1 MKKIIVLFILVF
13 SFQSCFRIHKARR
26 IEAYELIEPE
36 YKENP
41 KSYAF
46 EFTGNKDTFEAKT
59 KSFFRIKE
67 DYLPFSFTTKEL
79 YGKDEMTVYIYFG
92 SDKDKYIDLFSGIF
106 FRALGLRE
114 DEERDKV
121 VKKEVYKY
129 IYIQVT
135 DKDGKDILAENSLR
149 QKSVIEKL
157 TKYNRI
163 IN

>member
-1 MKKIIVLFILVF
+1 
-13 SFQSCFRIHKARR
+13 
-26 IEAYELIEPE
+26 
-36 YKENP
+36 
-41 KSYAF
+41 
-46 EFTGNKDTFEAKT
+46 
-59 KSFFRIKE
+59 
-67 DYLPFSFTTKEL
+67 
-79 YGKDEMTVYIYFG
+79 MTVYIYFG

-106 FRALGLRE
+106 FHALGLRE

>member
-1 MKKIIVLFILVF
+1 MKKIILLFIIVF

-26 IEAYELIEPE
+26 IEAYEIIEPKHE
-36 YKENP
+36 GSLSN
-41 KSYAF
+41 YAF

-59 KSFFRIKE
+59 KSFFSIKE

-79 YGKDEMTVYIYFG
+79 YSKEELTVYIYFS
-92 SDKDKYIDLFSGIF
+92 SDKDKHIDLFSGF
-106 FRALGLRE
+106 FFQALGLKE
-114 DEERDKV
+114 DKKRDDI
-121 VKKEVYKY
+121 VKKQVYKY
-129 IYIQVT
+129 INIQVT
-135 DKDGKDILAENSLR
+135 DKDGKDVLAENSLR